1 MVGAAWGFPGGK
13 ETMLEDTWIKGK
25 GSGECICS
33 VPWIKSYMKKQHLG
47 RGRFKCCFFIN
58 KSPLRLIIK

>member
-33 VPWIKSYMKKQHLG
+33 VPWIKKLHKKTAF
-47 RGRFKCCFFIN
+47 R
-58 KSPLRLIIK
+58 PWTV